1 MEGKGMRV
9 DGTALLQWADRQE
22 AWTQLPVLVRRLIRE
37 TTPGLAQLTFP
48 GGDAV
53 NLPGFDGRTIGTTG
67 TPWVP
72 GGDAIWEMGCSKDPA
87 TKAQSDFAKRSG
99 EVPAAEQASLSFV
112 FVTPRRWP
120 GRGDWA
126 SEAKR
131 KGAWADVRAYDAT
144 DLETWLEEAPSTRR
158 WLGKLLGV
166 VGQGL
171 QTPGEWWSGWS
182 SASRPP
188 ISRELVTSRKNG
200 EGKRLLEALRE
211 GKRVIT
217 IAGDDRKEAIAFALA
232 TLMQAEA
239 DDLLDRTL
247 VLTRLDADLGTRS
260 TVPPIL
266 MVDLPEGQEIDLGDR
281 SKIVLVRPY
290 AKGRLPER
298 ADIELSYVGS
308 DAFRKCLEGMGL
320 GQEEAERRAT
330 ETGHSITVLRRRLA
344 DDPEERRP
352 VWARDDEAQA
362 LLPFALA
369 GSWLDGDRSDDE
381 AALSLLAERPIAELH
396 RERDRLLRLEEAPL
410 ARYGAVN
417 VVVSQVDALF
427 ALGPFIRSQD
437 LDRFFEVIP
446 EVLGERDPA
455 LDLPRDEWWMA
466 NIKGKARP
474 YSGSLV
480 SGLGDALCILAVH
493 GQAICGQRLGID
505 LGGRVSQVVRKLLM
519 DLSEEQWLSRRN
531 ILRTL
536 AEAAPA
542 TFLDCLEAELRKPQ
556 PAIAAIMG
564 SVEGGISGQCLRVDL
579 LWALESLAWHPEHFG
594 RVAAVIMDLRRFDA
608 QDNWANTT
616 AATAAA
622 LFRDWLP
629 STVVDVDGRL
639 ATLRQL
645 SRTYRGP
652 VIDVCLSLLP
662 DLHRFASRS
671 ARPRWRIPDADAPDA
686 TNLDVHRSMVS
697 ASHLLLDLAP
707 FSTEELAKVLDAVGR
722 LHPDDQA
729 RLVGEVERWSQSATD
744 HDKLRLRDLA
754 RAELGRLAYRKDADE
769 DARVLME
776 QVHTMLEPTDPKDR
790 HHWLFKQPYVEW
802 RELTEGEITER
813 ISHEDRERLV
823 HERRAAALAEIE
835 GISGRDDVFAFAML
849 VEGPGVVAAT
859 LVGDGTPP
867 EEVAEWVGRALR
879 HPDPVPAKAF
889 LSSLLWRMMRRD
901 LPGFLERL
909 NATTLRDDADRLTV
923 AESLPGLAEGWR
935 AVERLGPEAVAYYW
949 QNVPIQGFWEDAD
962 ETQFAVDR
970 LLSVGR
976 PRSAFYAAHWHPER
990 LAGEQWRRVLEA
1002 IIMGGEPE
1010 GPRPSEHDLTQV
1022 LKRLDDDPLVT
1033 DEEVARLELPFI
1045 RALRPYGNHGS
1056 SGRTL
1061 ALHRVIARS
1070 PEDFV
1075 AFITWQFRRSD
1086 SGNDDPTEDLDDDTK
1101 ALRAELAYN
1110 VLDSWTEMPGV
1121 REGGHVDAGAFA
1133 AWNVEARRLAKET
1146 GRQPIAEHM
1155 LGQAYARF
1163 ASRRTGENWLPEALA
1178 DLLDLP
1184 DASKLREGFEIGVR
1198 NARGVTMRNP
1208 YDGGAQE
1215 RRLADKFREAAD
1227 RYSLTHPRLAASLR
1241 NIAAAYDWD
1250 AKREDDQAA
1259 LGERWRP

>member
-1 MEGKGMRV
+1 MRV

-37 TTPGLAQLTFP
+37 TTPCLQQLTFP

-53 NLPGFDGRTIGTTG
+53 NLPGFDGRTICATG
-67 TPWVP
+67 TAWVP

-87 TKAQSDFAKRSG
+87 AKAQLDFTKRSG
-99 EVPAAEQASLSFV
+99 EVPTAEQASLSFI
-112 FVTPRRWP
+112 FVTPRRWL
-120 GRGDWA
+120 GRNDWA
-126 SEAKR
+126 SSAKA
-131 KGAWADVRAYDAT
+131 KGAWADVRVYDAT
-144 DLETWLEEAPSTRR
+144 DLETWLEEAPVTRR
-158 WLGKLLGV
+158 WLGELLGL
-166 VGQGL
+166 VGEGL
-171 QTPGEWWSGWS
+171 RTPGEWWSTWS
-182 SASRPP
+182 SASKPP
-188 ISRELVTSRKNG
+188 ISRELITSRRNG
-200 EGKRLLEALRE
+200 EGERLLKVLRE

-217 IAGDDRKEAIAFALA
+217 ITGDDRKEAIAFALA

-247 VLTRLDADLGTRS
+247 VLTRLDAALGTRS

-266 MVDLPEGQEIDLGDR
+266 IVDLPEGQEADVGDR
-281 SKIVLVRPY
+281 SKIVLVRSY

-298 ADIELSYVGS
+298 ADVELSYIGS
-308 DAFRKCLEGMGL
+308 EAFKKRLQEMGL
-320 GQEEAERRAT
+320 GEEEAERRAK
-330 ETGHSITVLRRRLA
+330 ETGHSITVLRRRLS
-344 DDPEERRP
+344 DDPEVQRP
-352 VWARDDEAQA
+352 VWARDDEAWS

-369 GSWLDGDRSDDE
+369 GSWLDGDRNDDE
-381 AALSLLAERPIAELH
+381 TALSLLAERPIAELH
-396 RERDRLLRLEEAPL
+396 QERDRLLRLEDAPL

-427 ALGPFIRSQD
+427 ALGPFVRSQD
-437 LDRFFEVIP
+437 LDRFFEVVP

-466 NIKGKARP
+466 NIRGKGRP
-474 YSGSLV
+474 YSSALI
-480 SGLGDALCILAVH
+480 SGIGDALCILAVH
-493 GQAICGQRLGID
+493 GQAICGQRLSID
-505 LGGRVSQVVRKLLM
+505 LGHRVSRVVRQLLT

-536 AEAAPA
+536 AEASPA
-542 TFLDCLEAELRKPQ
+542 AFLDCLEAELRKPQ
-556 PAIAAIMG
+556 PAITAIMG
-564 SVEGGISGQCLRVDL
+564 SVEGGVSGQCLRVDL

-594 RVAAVIMDLRRFDA
+594 RVAAVTMDLRRFDTK
-608 QDNWANTT
+608 DKWTNTT

-639 ATLRQL
+639 AILRQL

-671 ARPRWRIPDADAPDA
+671 ARPRWRIPDVDAPVA

-722 LHPDDQA
+722 LHPDDQV
-729 RLVGEVERWSQSATD
+729 RLVGEVERWSQSAAE
-744 HDKLRLRDLA
+744 HDKVRLRDVA
-754 RAELGRLAYRKDADE
+754 RAELGQLAYRKDADE
-769 DARVLME
+769 DAKLLVERV
-776 QVHTMLEPTDPKDR
+776 HAMLEPTDPKDR
-790 HHWLFKQPYVEW
+790 HRWLFKQSHVEW
-802 RELTEGEITER
+802 RELTEGEITGR
-813 ISHEDRERLV
+813 ISYEDRERLV

-835 GISGRDDVFAFAML
+835 GINGRDDVFAFAMS
-849 VEGPGVVAAT
+849 VENPGVAAAT
-859 LVGDGTPP
+859 LVGDETPP
-867 EEVAEWVGRALR
+867 EEVVEWVGRALR

-889 LSSLLWRMMRRD
+889 LWSLLWRMMKRD
-901 LPGFLERL
+901 LADFLEKL
-909 NATTLRDDADRLTV
+909 DATTIRNDGDRLTI
-923 AESLPGLAEGWR
+923 AESLPGSAEGWR
-935 AVERLGPEAVAYYW
+935 AVEKLGPDAVAHYW
-949 QNVPIQGFWEDAD
+949 QNVPIQGFWDDAD
-962 ETQFAVDR
+962 ETQLVVDR

-976 PRSAFYAAHWHPER
+976 PRTAFFAAHWHPER

-1002 IIMGGEPE
+1002 IIMGGEPD
-1010 GPRPSEHDLTQV
+1010 GPRPSKHDLTQV

-1045 RALRPYGNHGS
+1045 RALRPYGDHGS

-1075 AFITWQFRRSD
+1075 AFIIWQYRRSD
-1086 SGNDDPTEDLDDDTK
+1086 GGNDDPMEDLDDDTK

-1110 VLDSWTEMPGV
+1110 ALDSWTEMPGAG
-1121 REGGHVDAGAFA
+1121 EDGHVDADAFA
-1133 AWNVEARRLAKET
+1133 AWNVEARRLAKEA

-1155 LGQAYARF
+1155 LGQAYARS
-1163 ASRRTGENWLPEALA
+1163 ASRRTWEEWLPKALA

-1215 RRLADKFREAAD
+1215 RQLADRFREAAD
-1227 RYSLTHPRLAASLR
+1227 RYSLTHPRLAASIR
-1241 NIAAAYDWD
+1241 NIAAEYDWE

-1259 LGERWRP
+1259 LGERWHP